1 MLSRVAKIV
10 LAKTVLKRR
19 QSTRKLAKKLTEK
32 GHPVSK
38 TTVHS
43 YMTKCLG
50 LKKLKLRRQ
59 PKLTEAQKRKRLA
72 FARYRKNWTWTRGT
86 ACSAMSLCSS
96 SCTGRIARTSASGRT
111 VALKCLPSTW

>member
-10 LAKTVLKRR
+10 LAKAVLKRR

-38 TTVHS
+38 TTVDN
-43 YMTKCLG
+43 YMTECLG
-50 LKKLKLRRQ
+50 PNLRRQ

-72 FARYRKNWTWTRGT
+72 FSRERKNWTILDWRRVLFSDE
-86 ACSAMSLCSS
+86 SAFELMHSQNSQNEHVWAHSS
-96 SCTGRIARTSASGRT
+96 GEVSAIDM
-111 VALKCLPSTW
+111 VK